1 MRHGGHV
8 TELQPGTGA
17 APYTAPGVVAELSY
31 AQGAANSDVVMAS
44 PPQVALE
51 KPRFGKNDN
60 V

>member
-1 MRHGGHV
+1 
-8 TELQPGTGA
+8 
-17 APYTAPGVVAELSY
+17 VVAELSY